1 MHEICG
7 LVRKTQPLIHCITNP
22 ISIHQCANA
31 ILAIGARP
39 MMAEHPAEVREI
51 TETANALMLNIGN
64 ITDARMQSI
73 RISLL
78 AAKEKNIP
86 VILDAV
92 GVACSRLRRDYIAEL
107 LESAVPS
114 IIKGNYSEIYALHHA
129 AYRSS
134 GVDADAALNADAI
147 CKAAAALARKY
158 HTAILAS
165 GKADIVTDGTRLV
178 QIKNGTPQLSAVT
191 GTGCMLGALC
201 GAYLSVCSGMDAAA
215 AACAALGI
223 CGELAQTDKGSG
235 SFMVNLMDG
244 LSTLTDA
251 DLEKYRIAEE
261 TQVENL

>member
-1 MHEICG
+1 M
-7 LVRKTQPLIHCITNP
+7 
-22 ISIHQCANA
+22 
-31 ILAIGARP
+31 
-39 MMAEHPAEVREI
+39 
-51 TETANALMLNIGN
+51 
-64 ITDARMQSI
+64 
-73 RISLL
+73 
-78 AAKEKNIP
+78 
-86 VILDAV
+86 
-92 GVACSRLRRDYIAEL
+92 
-107 LESAVPS
+107 
-114 IIKGNYSEIYALHHA
+114 
-129 AYRSS
+129 
-134 GVDADAALNADAI
+134 DADAALNADAI

-178 QIKNGTPQLSAVT
+178 QIKNGTPRLSAVT

-235 SFMVNLMDG
+235 SFMVNLMDA

-251 DLEKYRIAEE
+251 DLEKYKIAEE